1 MNFPDTKEEP
11 ESIEKSAQ
19 IAKTN
24 VASAFNYS
32 MDSSMY
38 VEDDHENSF
47 NDGNEMSWASSVEP
61 FNDKKSVAPNG
72 GPRRESVVMKPVA
85 GFGGLLGAD
94 FDDIDYD
101 DSDDDVPPKPKE
113 IFAAT
118 SINPNH
124 RPMVG
129 GFAAAA
135 YEAARADHFRNKGK
149 GDKKPPIPAGSGRA
163 PSV

>member
-1 MNFPDTKEEP
+1 MNIPNRKEGLEC
-11 ESIEKSAQ
+11 IDKSAQ
-19 IAKTN
+19 TAKTD
-24 VASAFNYS
+24 VASAFDYS
-32 MDSSMY
+32 MDSLY
-38 VEDDHENSF
+38 VEDDYEDSF
-47 NDGNEMSWASSVEP
+47 NDCNEMSWASSVEP
-61 FNDKKSVAPNG
+61 DGDKRSVAPNG
-72 GPRRESVVMKPVA
+72 GPRRESVVMKPVD

-113 IFAAT
+113 VFAAT
-118 SINPNH
+118 SSNPIH

-149 GDKKPPIPAGSGRA
+149 MDKKPPVPAESGQT
-163 PSV
+163 PSI